1 VEANRKSL
9 ELVVAMDAHEL
20 HIATKPAKHLEKENV
35 NLNTKLCSQAEDLR
49 KSTETIEHLQLREL
63 SYHVPIIQE

>member
-1 VEANRKSL
+1 VEVNRKSL

-20 HIATKPAKHLEKENV
+20 HIATKVTKHLEKENV
-35 NLNTKLCSQAEDLR
+35 NLDTKLCSQAEDLR
-49 KSTETIEHLQLREL
+49 KSIETIERLQLREL